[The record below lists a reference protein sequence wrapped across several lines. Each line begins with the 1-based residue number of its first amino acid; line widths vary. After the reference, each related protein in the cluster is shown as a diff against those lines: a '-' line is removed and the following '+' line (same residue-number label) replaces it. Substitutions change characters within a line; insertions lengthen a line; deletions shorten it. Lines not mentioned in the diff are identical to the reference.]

1 MMTKTIFTTLIAMLF
16 FTKLFAQ
23 NDNGLASLNNDYNL
37 DFERMTNGDILPD
50 NWQRFNPGST
60 SKTYKCEATT
70 AERHNG
76 NQSVLIEQVL
86 AAGPEAFGSVVNFI
100 PAKYIGKDI
109 EFKGW
114 MKFEN
119 VRDFVAILIRI
130 NDGNGLT
137 LEFKTLQFKK
147 INGTK
152 DWAEYSVKSPLPQG
166 AQTICVSAILGG
178 PGKLWVDDAQVLI
191 DGKDIS
197 QAKINP
203 DYNPNPPHYGNDTKL
218 GRKVNLKD
226 AELYYEIY
234 GEGEPLLLL
243 HGNSQSIAAFT
254 YQIADLAEKFKVI
267 AVDTRGQ
274 GHSTDRSTMPLTY
287 DVFADDMRQLLDSL
301 HIPKTNILGWSDGG
315 NIGLIMAVKYPQY
328 VNKLA
333 TMGANLFP
341 TTEAVSQ
348 TTLDQ
353 VNAAIG
359 QLKFK
364 VDASSKKQLRLM
376 TLLVTEPHLTFDL
389 VKTIKCPVLVMAGE
403 KDVILD
409 SHTRAIAAAIPKSK
423 LLIFKGATH
432 YAPVEIPRFFNSSVV
447 NYLNR

>member
-1 MMTKTIFTTLIAMLF
+1 MMTKTIFTTLIAMLL

-23 NDNGLASLNNDYNL
+23 NSNGLASFNNDYNL

-50 NWQRFNPGST
+50 NWQRFNPGVT

-70 AERHNG
+70 AEKHNG

-86 AAGPEAFGSVVNFI
+86 AAGPDAFGSVVNFI
-100 PAKYIGKDI
+100 PAKYTGKDI
-109 EFKGW
+109 EFKAW
-114 MKFEN
+114 LKFEN
-119 VRDFVAILIRI
+119 VRDYVAILIRI
-130 NDGNGLT
+130 NDANGLMM
-137 LEFKTLQFKK
+137 EFKTLEFKK

-152 DWAEYSVKSPLPQG
+152 DWAKYSVKASLPRG
-166 AQTICVSAILGG
+166 GQTICVSAILGG

-203 DYNPNPPHYGNDTKL
+203 EYNPNPPHYGNDAKL
-218 GRKVNLKD
+218 GRKITLKD
-226 AELYYEIY
+226 SELYYEIY
-234 GEGEPLLLL
+234 GEGQPLLLL

-254 YQIADLAEKFKVI
+254 YQIADLAKKFKVI

-274 GHSTDRSTMPLTY
+274 GHSTDHSTMPLTY
-287 DVFADDMRQLLDSL
+287 DLFADDMRQLLDSL
-301 HIPKTNILGWSDGG
+301 HIPKANILGWSDGG

-341 TTEAVSQ
+341 TTDAVSQ
-348 TTLDQ
+348 TTFDQ
-353 VNAAIG
+353 VNAAIS
-359 QLKFK
+359 QLKLR
-364 VDASSKKQLRLM
+364 DNDRAKKQLRLM
-376 TLLVTEPHLTFDL
+376 NLLVTEPHLTFDQ

-403 KDVILD
+403 KDVILE

-432 YAPVEIPRFFNSSVV
+432 YAPVEIAKEFNASVIS
-447 NYLNR
+447 YLNR